1 MYLCQRLGPSPA
13 SVPTAVAAF
22 AIKLLIVTHKKK
34 DGQIVHGEIEGITLL
49 EVIGNVF
56 YGCLVNFFM
65 EELVLKALIY
75 KAYL

>member
-34 DGQIVHGEIEGITLL
+34 GVVKWAM
-49 EVIGNVF
+49 VI
-56 YGCLVNFFM
+56 
-65 EELVLKALIY
+65 
-75 KAYL
+75 